1 VIAGFARL
9 VSGRVRSTDI
19 ALRWGGEEFVVGL
32 PGASREVA
40 LGVAED
46 IRARLA
52 QEEIDV
58 GGGMSL
64 RVTCSIGLAALAP
77 GEELAQALRRAD
89 EALYQAKNGGRDRVV
104 AAG

>member
-1 VIAGFARL
+1 
-9 VSGRVRSTDI
+9 VRSTDI

-46 IRARLA
+46 IRERVA
-52 QEEIDV
+52 QEAIDI
-58 GGGMSL
+58 GGGRTL
-64 RVTCSIGLAALAP
+64 RVTCSIGLAALQP
-77 GEELAQALRRAD
+77 GEDLSDALRRAD
-89 EALYQAKNGGRDRVV
+89 EALYEAKHGGRDRVV